1 MKRSDAYYSI
11 TNRYRWRILLHLIV
25 PFFLFCFLAA
35 TASHMDNGDIPTSES
50 FQTAYSTIGFLVVIV
65 SAFRLI
71 PSGIQQAISA
81 SRTRE
86 RLASKFPKLDFP
98 DFSSTAVI
106 NGQIFAWT
114 AEVLCLPYGALI
126 PLKQIGY
133 ARNETNVRRL
143 FGFSVGKSHRLV
155 VNLLD
160 GTEITA
166 LYGKVSET
174 AFAPL
179 EEALSTF
186 CPDAIIQYEGTG
198 EAMALYEKRR
208 HFLPNRSKNAKA
220 ETPSSSTAKPSGPL
234 ADELNSFFMHA
245 HQTIYQYFVDHI
257 ADAGEGKFRSQVG
270 VTFDIPTTH
279 NCGFILLVYNPG
291 TPSKHMLIASAL
303 REGED
308 EKLDDFIMTGT
319 EAEIMKYLEDMD
331 AHRNE
336 WVEVFVELSNKVDK
350 RHS

>member
-1 MKRSDAYYSI
+1 MKRPDAYYDI
-11 TNRYRWRILLHLIV
+11 TKGYRRRILLHLV
-25 PFFLFCFLAA
+25 FPFFLFCVYVGIGGNI
-35 TASHMDNGDIPTSES
+35 SEGDIPASES
-50 FQTAYSTIGFLVVIV
+50 FEFAFWVIGLLVVIV

-71 PSGIQQAISA
+71 PSGIHQAISA
-81 SRTRE
+81 SRTRK
-86 RLASKFPKLDFP
+86 RLASKFPKLEFP

-106 NGQIFAWT
+106 NGQTFAWT

-133 ARNETNVRRL
+133 VRNETNVRRL
-143 FGFSVGKSHRLV
+143 LGFSIGKSHRLV

-160 GTEITA
+160 GTEVTA

-179 EEALSTF
+179 DEALSAF
-186 CPDAIIQYEGTG
+186 CPDAIIQYEGSK

-208 HFLPNRSKNAKA
+208 HFLPNRSKDAKA
-220 ETPSSSTAKPSGPL
+220 RNPLSSTVKPSGPL
-234 ADELNSFFMHA
+234 ADELDAFFVRA
-245 HQTIYQYFVDHI
+245 HQTIYKYFVDHI
-257 ADAGEGKFRSQVG
+257 PEAGEGKFRSQVG

-279 NCGFILLVYNPG
+279 NCGLIVLTYNPG

-303 REGED
+303 REDED

-336 WVEVFVELSNKVDK
+336 WVEVFVELSNKVDA
-350 RHS
+350 RH